1 MLRGA
6 IRQEELVG
14 CSKGWDLFCGG
25 SGEKGRSLAAL
36 GMTNLFWAVAWGFVG
51 GTQDAGL
58 KARRYKGKKAQ
69 DDNVFF
75 LWGWLDRR
83 GISHFADF
91 VRNDGLLVRSL

>member
-51 GTQDAGL
+51 GTQD
-58 KARRYKGKKAQ
+58 
-69 DDNVFF
+69 DNVFF

-91 VRNDGLLVRSL
+91 VRNDGLLVRRL